1 MTTHNTSPLAGRVAV
16 VTGASSGIG
25 AATAKRLA
33 ASGATVAVLA
43 RRADRLELLAEEIAH
58 AGGTAL
64 ALTVDVTDAQAMRT
78 AAERVAAELGTA
90 DLLFNNAGV
99 MLPAPVE
106 ELPVEQ
112 WQRQIDLNVTGL
124 MNAIGAFLP
133 QLIAAAADKGV
144 ADLVNTSSIAAQNL
158 FPNFAV
164 YSGTKAYV
172 THLSRTLRA
181 ELGAKDVRVSA
192 IEPGIVGNGAA
203 EPRHRRWRPRMAR
216 GFETGDDLA
225 RSARYRRGRQLPGVP
240 ACAREPAAGHDH
252 ADPAAVVRRMG
263 HPHQPGRRRAP
274 RSRPHRIDNPAGCR
288 RLQDAGVVGKVTDDR
303 AVDPSRREP
312 SARRCVPAVT
322 VGGGQTH
329 VGPSPP
335 GSGGRMR
342 SKHLQLSHRQIPHHR
357 PTRRHRH
364 IIQRPQRR
372 ENLTL
377 RTQLRDELLPP
388 RIPQILRV
396 RPTQVPHH
404 PPSPLRSPYWVSA

>member
-33 ASGATVAVLA
+33 ASGAAVAVLA
-43 RRADRLELLAEEIAH
+43 RRADRLELLAEEIEQ

-64 ALTVDVTDAQAMRT
+64 ALTVDVTDAQALRT

-112 WQRQIDLNVTGL
+112 WQQQIDLNVTGL

-192 IEPGIVGNGAA
+192 IEPGIVGT
-203 EPRHRRWRPRMAR
+203 E
-216 GFETGDDLA
+216 
-225 RSARYRRGRQLPGVP
+225 
-240 ACAREPAAGHDH
+240 
-252 ADPAAVVRRMG
+252 
-263 HPHQPGRRRAP
+263 
-274 RSRPHRIDNPAGCR
+274 
-288 RLQDAGVVGKVTDDR
+288 LQSHVTDAGAHEWLESSKQAMTWLDPEDIAEAVNFLASQPAHVNLQQVTI
-303 AVDPSRREP
+303 
-312 SARRCVPAVT
+312 
-322 VGGGQTH
+322 
-329 VGPSPP
+329 
-335 GSGGRMR
+335 M
-342 SKHLQLSHRQIPHHR
+342 
-357 PTRRHRH
+357 PTR
-364 IIQRPQRR
+364 Q
-372 ENLTL
+372 
-377 RTQLRDELLPP
+377 
-388 RIPQILRV
+388 
-396 RPTQVPHH
+396 
-404 PPSPLRSPYWVSA
+404 PS